1 MVDGRECYILAT
13 WEVGTGRAILV
24 TSPNTL
30 SAGKDASNSVLGE
43 LSTWHPS
50 SVGMMQSPA
59 AGLKR
64 RIISR

>member
-1 MVDGRECYILAT
+1 MLAT

-30 SAGKDASNSVLGE
+30 SAGKELFKLGSWGALHLASLFR
-43 LSTWHPS
+43 
-50 SVGMMQSPA
+50 MMQSPA